1 MDKFKHVIGI
11 IHTNYLSYMRSVDT
25 LGQIK
30 EPLMY
35 YINQGVLE
43 ILVLFCFVCFVLF
56 FSFFPSLLA
65 VKFVFLIWLTQP
77 ILFLFVIPVYLY
89 STQGVC
95 RAYCHRI
102 IKLSGAL
109 QEFAA
114 EKETICNV
122 HGKASLYV

>member
-1 MDKFKHVIGI
+1 VIGI

-35 YINQGVLE
+35 YINQGMLE
-43 ILVLFCFVCFVLF
+43 TLVLFF
-56 FSFFPSLLA
+56 FFLLHSFFACSTVCGFAKANTALYISIC
-65 VKFVFLIWLTQP
+65 F
-77 ILFLFVIPVYLY
+77 PVYLY